1 MPVPTVTVLKKKIWL
16 QISFRET
23 NHGISPLTSWSRRRI
38 CVTRQALLALC
49 NPSHKSGRHVQLA
62 SICCPAAAA
71 SAAQSIQQSI
81 PESAALSD
89 NVTLLNSTKQA
100 TFLKINL
107 ILYNMWTWNR
117 ALSLRKDTRQGFTC
131 WLRNSHRSHVLLSR
145 STPRTRSDQSVKG
158 GCCERSIWSDL
169 HNWYWEWEAL

>member
-1 MPVPTVTVLKKKIWL
+1 MPVPSLTVLKKKIWL
-16 QISFRET
+16 QKDQPWHLCT
-23 NHGISPLTSWSRRRI
+23 DLWSRRRI
-38 CVTRQALLALC
+38 CVTRQALFALC